1 MNHRFE
7 EIKTWML
14 TGDKMDTT
22 HNIVLS
28 CNLLTSSMKIFTIQG
43 IQIVKDNKLN
53 IKNLKEKK
61 ILSSNVFQNI

>member
-22 HNIVLS
+22 HNIALS

>member
-1 MNHRFE
+1 MNRRFE
-7 EIKTWML
+7 GIKIWML

-22 HNIVLS
+22 HNIALS

-53 IKNLKEKK
+53 IKNLNEKK